1 MLQSSAHSFPDAVA
15 PWTWG
20 LLCRS
25 WRHSLG
31 HRRNLI
37 PSKLHTHANLSHQK
51 AKCDM
56 GKGGR
61 GAAWQLPGLT

>member
-1 MLQSSAHSFPDAVA
+1 MLQSSAHSFSDAVA